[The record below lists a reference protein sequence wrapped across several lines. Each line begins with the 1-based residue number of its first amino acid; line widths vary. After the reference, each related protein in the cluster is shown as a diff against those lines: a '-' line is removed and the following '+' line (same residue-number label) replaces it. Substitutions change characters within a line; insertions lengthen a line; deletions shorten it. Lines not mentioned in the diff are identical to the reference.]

1 VVRSLDEGSGRLVR
15 SRAWS
20 QLSVV
25 EECERVVEDFRLEWW
40 VNIAFDI
47 AVWVRLPSMVIWMM
61 MLMSSPPLGIQH
73 RAPGDLSASTTDL
86 RDPRVSP
93 VSRNARVSPVS
104 TARMTVGHRERR
116 DPHRTPNG
124 ALALRPG

>member
-1 VVRSLDEGSGRLVR
+1 V
-15 SRAWS
+15 
-20 QLSVV
+20 
-25 EECERVVEDFRLEWW
+25 EWW

-61 MLMSSPPLGIQH
+61 MLMSSPLLGIQH

-93 VSRNARVSPVS
+93 VSRNSAGLAGLDRPDHG
-104 TARMTVGHRERR
+104 ADRERR

-124 ALALRPG
+124 GRACTLR